1 MAIVNLLSVSAPGG
15 LWGGLINWLSK
26 GISSYAVVLIVLT
39 LIVKV
44 VLLPL
49 DCVNKYTSKINTR
62 KQAEIAPEIEKIN
75 KRYANNKEMLNKKTM
90 EVYKNHH
97 YNIYGTCVTMLLYM
111 VLTLVVFFTLF
122 NALNKMSAHKIYKE
136 YTTLRATYAVEL
148 GLESNATDEEL
159 VEAGTYVEGT
169 TTDEQKAKIDS
180 ANAAVV
186 AKYDEIKESFLW
198 IKNIWRPDTSAKPI
212 LSYKSFVSNSKIS
225 NKEVSES
232 AYNLVMDPVRNENNG
247 WNGYFLLAVLSA
259 LTTLG
264 SFYVNNLVA
273 KFRAKR
279 KGKVYI
285 KSAEGNK
292 TMLIIMPIIMGAFTL
307 MYNAAFGLYIL
318 TGNLFTLIT
327 GPLITIFV
335 EWLDERK
342 MKKEQQKYTV
352 SYSRK

>member
-39 LIVKV
+39 LLVKV

-49 DCVNKYTSKINTR
+49 DCVNKYTSKINSR

-75 KRYANNKEMLNKKTM
+75 KRYANNKELLNKKTM
-90 EVYKNHH
+90 EAYKNHH
-97 YNIYGTCVTMLLYM
+97 YNIYGTCVTMLLYL

-122 NALNKMSAHKIYKE
+122 NSLNKMSAHKIYNE
-136 YTTLRATYAVEL
+136 YTTLRSTYAIEL
-148 GLESNATDEEL
+148 GLETTATDEEL
-159 VEAGTYVEGT
+159 VAAGTYVEGT
-169 TTDEQKAKIDS
+169 TTDEQKQKIDN
-180 ANAAVV
+180 ANKAVV
-186 AKYDEIKESFLW
+186 AKYGEIKEGFLW
-198 IKNIWRPDTSAKPI
+198 IENIWRPDTSAKPI
-212 LSYKSFVSNSKIS
+212 LNYKSFLSNSKIKS
-225 NKEVSES
+225 SEVSES
-232 AYNLVMDPVRNENNG
+232 AYNMVMNPVKNEYSG
-247 WNGYFLLAVLSA
+247 WNGYFVLALLTAAS
-259 LTTLG
+259 TLG
-264 SFYVNNLVA
+264 SFFINNAVA
-273 KFRAKR
+273 KYRAKR

-285 KSAEGNK
+285 KSAEGGK
-292 TMLIIMPIIMGAFTL
+292 TMLFIMPIIMGIFTL

-327 GPLITIFV
+327 GPLITLLV